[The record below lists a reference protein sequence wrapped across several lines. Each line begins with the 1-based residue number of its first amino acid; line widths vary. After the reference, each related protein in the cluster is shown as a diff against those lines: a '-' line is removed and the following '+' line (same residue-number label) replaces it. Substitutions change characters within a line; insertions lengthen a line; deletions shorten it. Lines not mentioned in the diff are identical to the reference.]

1 MSAFSLHF
9 SFDVDL
15 DHAIIYEKIHGIWVA
30 KTAQEYHV
38 AFVEE
43 VRPLLGKPWAK
54 LVNLSNWKT
63 SYPEVTDIIGKH
75 LTWCVENGLALSI
88 NVLSAPS
95 TERQLGE
102 MFVKGATANISHMF
116 KTIEEGKA
124 YLRDHW
130 IKPDKKSFK

>member
-9 SFDVDL
+9 SFDVDVEN
-15 DHAIIYEKIHGIWVA
+15 AIIYEKIHGIWLA

-43 VRPLLGKPWAK
+43 VKPLLGKPWAK
-54 LVNLSNWKT
+54 LVNLTNWKT

-75 LTWCVENGLALSI
+75 LAWCMENGLALSI
-88 NVLSAPS
+88 NILSAPS

-102 MFVKGATANISHMF
+102 MFAKGATAGISHIF
-116 KTIEEGKA
+116 RTIEEGQA
-124 YLRDHW
+124 YLREHW
-130 IKPDKKSFK
+130 TKSSNSPF